1 MQNNDHFKFYTG
13 YKNVLGQ
20 KCSFFHENLVNK
32 KILNLVIRLFY
43 KWSILVILFIG
54 NIIYRCKILDI
65 SDKRLAEFNY
75 KLLNNVL
82 CNNVYLV
89 NGRKKSIVN
98 VKDARGMKIHSIL
111 FC

>member
-1 MQNNDHFKFYTG
+1 M
-13 YKNVLGQ
+13 
-20 KCSFFHENLVNK
+20 
-32 KILNLVIRLFY
+32 
-43 KWSILVILFIG
+43 ILFIG

-89 NGRKKSIVN
+89 NGRKKSTVN
-98 VKDARGMKIHSIL
+98 VKDARGMKIQSINFFL
-111 FC
+111 ML

>member
-1 MQNNDHFKFYTG
+1 MQNNNHFKFYTG

-89 NGRKKSIVN
+89 NGIKKSIVN
-98 VKDARGMKIHSIL
+98 VKDARGMKMQSI
-111 FC
+111 